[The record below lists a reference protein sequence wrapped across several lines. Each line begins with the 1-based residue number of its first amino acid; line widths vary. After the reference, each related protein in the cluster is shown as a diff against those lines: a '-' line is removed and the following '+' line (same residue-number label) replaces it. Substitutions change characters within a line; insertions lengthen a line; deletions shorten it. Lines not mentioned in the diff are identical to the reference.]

1 MAQTIYECLFILDS
15 NKYARDNAAASSH
28 VNGLIEKSGGE
39 VLVSRLW
46 NEQKLA
52 YPVNGH
58 RKGTYWLA
66 YFKMEGP
73 KLSEFKR
80 SCELSETILRS
91 MVIKPPAKL
100 ADVLVEHARSGG
112 AVLSRAAPEPPKEK
126 ALAVPGIELPEEAL
140 N

>member
-1 MAQTIYECLFILDS
+1 LPATIYECLFILDS
-15 NKYARDNAAASSH
+15 NRYARDNAAASGH

-52 YPVNGH
+52 FPINGH

-73 KLSEFKR
+73 KLTEFKR
-80 SCELSETILRS
+80 SCELSETIIRS

-100 ADVLVEHARSGG
+100 ADVLVEHARTGG
-112 AVLSRAAPEPPKEK
+112 VVLSRAAPEPAKDK
-126 ALAVPGIELPEEAL
+126 SVALPNIELPEEAL